1 MNGPYLLRVEFPS
14 PKDALCHVWLKLVQ
28 WFWRRIFLDFCI
40 SLLSPLWKRTWPYI
54 YINLDSLHSRM
65 FVPSL
70 VENGK
75 WFWRKQIFKLRQ
87 STMNVRNFITICI
100 FHNICPEK
108 RRSPSFQTQ
117 LNLFHPRVFLCQVWL
132 KIGPVVLKKKI
143 FKFVN
148 VFLLFRFYLSWKIS

>member
-1 MNGPYLLRVEFPS
+1 MIIPEG
-14 PKDALCHVWLKLVQ
+14 WLKEKTD
-28 WFWRRIFLDFCI
+28 II
-40 SLLSPLWKRTWPYI
+40 SLLRIEWSIFIKGWIPFTQGCFVPCLVEIGPVVLEKNIFRFLYFVIISPLKKDLTLYLHK
-54 YINLDSLHSRM
+54 LDSLHSMM

-70 VENGK
+70 VENGQ

-132 KIGPVVLKKKI
+132 KIGPVVLKK
-143 FKFVN
+143 N
-148 VFLLFRFYLSWKIS
+148 L